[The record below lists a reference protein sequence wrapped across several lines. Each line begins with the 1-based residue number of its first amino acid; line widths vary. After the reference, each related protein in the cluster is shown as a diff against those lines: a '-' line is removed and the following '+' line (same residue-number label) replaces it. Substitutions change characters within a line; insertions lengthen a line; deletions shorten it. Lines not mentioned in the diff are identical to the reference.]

1 MEDEARRALA
11 ALPAAVY
18 TTDAEGRITFFNEAA
33 AELWGHRP
41 ELGSAKWCGSW
52 KLYFLDG
59 RPMRHD
65 QCPMAV
71 ALKEDRPVLGAEAIA
86 ERPDGSRLI
95 FSPFPNTI
103 RDANGKVVG
112 AINLLVDITE
122 RKLAED
128 DAGRL
133 AAIVSSSD
141 DAIVSKTLEGVVT
154 SWNDAAERIFGHTAQ
169 EMIGQSIRKI
179 IPAHLQSEEDDILAR
194 LRGGERIDHFETQ
207 RQAKDGRLIDISI
220 TVSPVRDK
228 KGVLVGAS
236 KVARDITEK
245 KQNEKLQD
253 LLFHELNHRVKNSL
267 ATIQALARQSMRQ
280 AADPRAFVESFTGRV
295 QALAR
300 AHDLLVSRKMRGA
313 GMKDLVREQVT
324 LGSAEGSRIAI
335 SGPNVMLEARIAV
348 QLALVLHELATNAR
362 KYGALSVPTG
372 SLLIAWDLDFS
383 AGRELRLSW
392 KEGGV
397 PNLSTPRARGFGST
411 LIERSLEANKGEA
424 SIRYGADGVTC
435 EIRLPLP
442 EEEKLVLAEPSKP
455 GKKSDVWVRKGAI
468 EGRSG
473 RILVIEDEPLV
484 AIEIEQE
491 LEAHDFAVVGPASHL
506 ESARRLIAEGRFDA
520 ALLDANLGGERVDD
534 LAAALTRSGRPFAFL
549 SGYGRE
555 ALPAT
560 FREAELVS
568 KPFDPDRLLAAVHGL
583 LSRNEGAS
591 SNVTRL
597 QPRA

>member
-280 AADPRAFVESFTGRV
+280 AADPRAFVESFNGRV

-300 AHDLLVSRKMRGA
+300 A
-313 GMKDLVREQVT
+313 
-324 LGSAEGSRIAI
+324 
-335 SGPNVMLEARIAV
+335 
-348 QLALVLHELATNAR
+348 
-362 KYGALSVPTG
+362 
-372 SLLIAWDLDFS
+372 
-383 AGRELRLSW
+383 
-392 KEGGV
+392 
-397 PNLSTPRARGFGST
+397 
-411 LIERSLEANKGEA
+411 
-424 SIRYGADGVTC
+424 
-435 EIRLPLP
+435 
-442 EEEKLVLAEPSKP
+442 
-455 GKKSDVWVRKGAI
+455 
-468 EGRSG
+468 
-473 RILVIEDEPLV
+473 
-484 AIEIEQE
+484 
-491 LEAHDFAVVGPASHL
+491 
-506 ESARRLIAEGRFDA
+506 
-520 ALLDANLGGERVDD
+520 
-534 LAAALTRSGRPFAFL
+534 
-549 SGYGRE
+549 
-555 ALPAT
+555 
-560 FREAELVS
+560 
-568 KPFDPDRLLAAVHGL
+568 
-583 LSRNEGAS
+583 
-591 SNVTRL
+591 
-597 QPRA
+597 